1 MGREFGCQNGW
12 ASIITLRLHYNLG
25 FVIVQLLVCPSAR
38 TVLGVGFAAVMEDRL
53 MLLQD
58 FIAKVDAHEELTG
71 VGVLPDLSNG
81 VVVVSH
87 KTSGLTSKIPV
98 ADIEELEWE
107 LLYDLI
113 SGKREPIALRQMTR
127 VVGYYS
133 RVENWN
139 QSKLG
144 ELKDRRKGSYIVA
157 ADDSDS

>member
-1 MGREFGCQNGW
+1 
-12 ASIITLRLHYNLG
+12 
-25 FVIVQLLVCPSAR
+25 
-38 TVLGVGFAAVMEDRL
+38 VGFAAVMEDMF

-144 ELKDRRKGSYIVA
+144 ELKDRRKGVYTVA